1 MKHSGTWKTSLS
13 LSIANLVCSEASVC
27 HLYLDLQMFNQL
39 VLFGMI
45 LGFFVC
51 LEVGDGGIFLE
62 AHPGL
67 RWNYSEIPHIVTDIP
82 DSLPV

>member
-1 MKHSGTWKTSLS
+1 
-13 LSIANLVCSEASVC
+13 
-27 HLYLDLQMFNQL
+27 MFNQL